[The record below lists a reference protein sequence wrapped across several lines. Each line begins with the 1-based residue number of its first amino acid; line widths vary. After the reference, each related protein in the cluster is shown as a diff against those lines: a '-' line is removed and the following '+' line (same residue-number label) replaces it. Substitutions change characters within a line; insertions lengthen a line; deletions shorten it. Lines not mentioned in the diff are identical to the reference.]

1 VHLMLTS
8 MFCRLDPFLN
18 ALFYNSYGIVNLL
31 MQGRVCMCKVDSSK
45 ARTGNV
51 SSEKEERAMI
61 EPVLGVDIAKRKFD
75 VALLVNNTLKH
86 KVFANNREGFTLLLL
101 WLHKHRVDHAHVCL
115 EASSTY
121 GDEVA
126 TFLHDTGYKV
136 SIVNPA
142 RVKGF
147 AQSELV
153 RTKNDKVDAGLIARF
168 CFAMHPEPWAPVPP
182 GMRRLQALV
191 RRIDALI
198 SMRTQEM
205 NRIDVSH
212 ESIKS
217 SIRDHIT
224 YLDQEIGTL
233 KEQIAAHIKDDP
245 ELKTKKD
252 LLKSIPGIGEA
263 TIAAILAE
271 LHMFEKC
278 DRVQKIVAFIGL
290 APRELISGSSVRG
303 KPRICKMGNSRMR
316 KVLYMPALVSI
327 RYNPVIRA
335 MYERL
340 KRNGK
345 NGKVIVCAVM
355 RKLVHIIFGILKSGK
370 PFDPNFRSNYA

>member
-1 VHLMLTS
+1 MT
-8 MFCRLDPFLN
+8 
-18 ALFYNSYGIVNLL
+18 ALRRNHMSGPI
-31 MQGRVCMCKVDSSK
+31 
-45 ARTGNV
+45 
-51 SSEKEERAMI
+51 
-61 EPVLGVDIAKRKFD
+61 LGVDIAKKKFD
-75 VALLVNNTLKH
+75 VALLLVNGKLKH
-86 KVFANNREGFTLLLL
+86 KIFKNNQEGFAELSS
-101 WLHKHRVDHAHVCL
+101 WLKKQGADYTHVCI

-121 GDEVA
+121 GDELA
-126 TFLHDTGYKV
+126 TCLYDKGHVV
-136 SIVNPA
+136 SVVNPA
-142 RVKGF
+142 RIKGF
-147 AQSELV
+147 AQSELL

-168 CFAMHPEPWAPVPP
+168 CHAMHPEPWAPVPP

-212 ESIKS
+212 ESIKPS
-217 SIRDHIT
+217 VREHIA
-224 YLDQEIGTL
+224 YLDQEIGSL
-233 KEQIAAHIKDDP
+233 KEQIAVHIKDDP
-245 ELKTKKD
+245 ELKTKRD

-290 APRELISGSSVRG
+290 APRELISRSSVRG

-327 RYNPVIRA
+327 QYNPVIRA

-340 KRNGK
+340 KKNGK

-370 PFDPNFRSNYA
+370 PFDPNFRLNCA